1 MCSDVAQ
8 PQDGPNSSPDSPF
21 WAGGESEFFSS
32 KPQIFGR
39 SHQKRPKVV
48 KNSSNGLMT
57 KCPKNGHVFPSA
69 ATVMQHVVM
78 HNCCAAAQSHVSL
91 SFRHFFSAMPQTS
104 LCLLILI
111 GAPQRPMF
119 AFSSEI
125 VTQEIV
131 SHLAGPTR
139 ADPAFRGISWTYF
152 FSQPGETWLHQKES
166 FLKMGVKN
174 CRNGVFW
181 GVGMR
186 ICQINPYG
194 LFLRLSGAMKQ
205 KADGVSI
212 LGICG
217 CRLWDNYK
225 FL

>member
-111 GAPQRPMF
+111 GAPQRQP
-119 AFSSEI
+119 
-125 VTQEIV
+125 QC
-131 SHLAGPTR
+131 SHFPLKLWPR
-139 ADPAFRGISWTYF
+139 KLFRISQGQLGQTPP
-152 FSQPGETWLHQKES
+152 SGE
-166 FLKMGVKN
+166 
-174 CRNGVFW
+174 
-181 GVGMR
+181 
-186 ICQINPYG
+186 
-194 LFLRLSGAMKQ
+194 
-205 KADGVSI
+205 
-212 LGICG
+212 
-217 CRLWDNYK
+217 
-225 FL
+225 